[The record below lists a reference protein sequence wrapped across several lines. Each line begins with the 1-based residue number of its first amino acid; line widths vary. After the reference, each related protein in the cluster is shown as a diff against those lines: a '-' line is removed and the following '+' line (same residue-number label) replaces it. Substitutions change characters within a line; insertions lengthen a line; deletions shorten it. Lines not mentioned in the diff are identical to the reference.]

1 MSHSAI
7 SVLGFGFYL
16 AAGGLLL
23 LLAPQEVCGILQ
35 LHPPGNSIWVR
46 LSGMFF
52 LDLAFYCIKAAVN
65 EQESF
70 IRWSILT
77 RPWTLVFLGAFVAAG
92 IESPRILI
100 FGVVDLLAT
109 LWTVF
114 ALRADRGGRGRRAG
128 NDIAAS

>member
-1 MSHSAI
+1 MSHSALSI
-7 SVLGFGFYL
+7 LGFGLYL

-23 LLAPQEVCGILQ
+23 LLTPQEVCGSLQ

-52 LDLAFYCIKAAVN
+52 LDLAFYCIKAALDEN
-65 EQESF
+65 KLF

-92 IESPRILI
+92 FESPRILI
-100 FGVVDLLAT
+100 FGIVDVLAT

-114 ALRADRGGRGRRAG
+114 ALRVDRVG
-128 NDIAAS
+128 